1 MTKRKTPFFFTFKGL
16 SNSPIFQYLNF
27 SFHRH
32 FKGRRQNSSHASHDL
47 PALEL
52 LNSQH
57 SLGISSVCQR
67 LLVELNC
74 SQNSSS
80 SILSKVVIARK
91 SPVRTTFVVQVGKL
105 WRGILDKIVTRS
117 CAVRHY
123 IVLHDYVAGDTI
135 IVPDMLSYRNGD
147 AIMPYHMSLDR
158 AR

>member
-1 MTKRKTPFFFTFKGL
+1 M
-16 SNSPIFQYLNF
+16 
-27 SFHRH
+27 
-32 FKGRRQNSSHASHDL
+32 
-47 PALEL
+47 
-52 LNSQH
+52 
-57 SLGISSVCQR
+57 
-67 LLVELNC
+67 
-74 SQNSSS
+74 
-80 SILSKVVIARK
+80 LSKVVIARK